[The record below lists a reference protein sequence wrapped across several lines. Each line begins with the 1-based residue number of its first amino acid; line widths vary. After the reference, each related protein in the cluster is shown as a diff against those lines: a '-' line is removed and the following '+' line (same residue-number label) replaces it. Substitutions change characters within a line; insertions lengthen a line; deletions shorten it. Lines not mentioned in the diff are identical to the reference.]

1 MILLYKDELIYLHQL
16 MLYLCR
22 FLMDN
27 GVPKSYFDEYTS
39 LNISPHHIHK
49 RKIEH
54 KYAVL
59 MLASGISN
67 VLADNQEIVPKRVA
81 NRLRDMARRCESEL

>member
-54 KYAVL
+54 KCAVL
-59 MLASGISN
+59 TMSKCISEALSEN
-67 VLADNQEIVPKRVA
+67 DIVPRGIVGKFDS
-81 NRLRDMARRCESEL
+81 LIKRCEDDIY